1 MPSTI
6 DTLVGANYKKHSI
19 SQSDAGRE
27 FVVTVS
33 KTNISDAELNTV
45 IQKLT
50 MSQGSNGTGDS
61 AFVVAAVGT
70 ATGAEFVA
78 GETDVVYL
86 RIQGTGDLTVGA
98 NFGGSGATVALV
110 AVFRPRF

>member
-6 DTLVGANYKKHSI
+6 NTLVGANYLKHSI

-27 FVVTVS
+27 FVISVS
-33 KTNISDAELNTV
+33 KTDITDAELSTV
-45 IQKLT
+45 IQKIT
-50 MSQGSNGTGDS
+50 MSQGAGGAGDS

-78 GETDVVYL
+78 GTTDVVFL

-98 NFGGSGATVALV
+98 NFAGSGATVALV